1 MNPYSHDDVE
11 TPLYRRELEQ
21 AVADVERL
29 TKVEKKRLIKDEE
42 IGNKVFKISIT
53 NGARTIES
61 TFVFTE
67 RFERVTYEGVRYYGA
82 SMICVRTVTP
92 GTIATNGQRYDV
104 RKLYKDMY
112 EHLELI
118 AATRPK
124 LEDVLVSVSDGKQLS
139 AM

>member
-1 MNPYSHDDVE
+1 MN
-11 TPLYRRELEQ
+11 LE
-21 AVADVERL
+21 V
-29 TKVEKKRLIKDEE
+29 
-42 IGNKVFKISIT
+42 
-53 NGARTIES
+53 
-61 TFVFTE
+61 
-67 RFERVTYEGVRYYGA
+67 
-82 SMICVRTVTP
+82 P

>member
-1 MNPYSHDDVE
+1 M
-11 TPLYRRELEQ
+11 
-21 AVADVERL
+21 
-29 TKVEKKRLIKDEE
+29 K
-42 IGNKVFKISIT
+42 
-53 NGARTIES
+53 
-61 TFVFTE
+61 
-67 RFERVTYEGVRYYGA
+67 
-82 SMICVRTVTP
+82 TVTP
-92 GTIATNGQRYDV
+92 GTIETNGKRYDV